1 MIVNNHRKHSS
12 FALKHFLAGGC
23 YTPDAAYCLLY
34 AQREQIE
41 MDVAAGRAAVLK
53 QKADALEYKLKL
65 DPMIDKR
72 STEEWTTQEEIE
84 YLRLEAEQIRAE
96 ALIPNFEKN
105 YEGAKREL
113 KELDN
118 ILEAIKS
125 QCKYWNEDIL
135 QMEQDMQ
142 SDEWREEL
150 KGRAENMML
159 ANQLGIG
166 YDHLQTMRQHP
177 DFENHILPHIKNVRA
192 GIALGHLS
200 PDRDPMLA
208 LTAQT
213 VTKQY
218 ELPDYTKPA
227 LEAPETAVE

>member
-12 FALKHFLAGGC
+12 FALKNFLAGGC

-41 MDVAAGRAAVLK
+41 MDVEAGRAAILK
-53 QKADALEYKLKL
+53 QKADVLEYKMNI
-65 DPMIDKR
+65 DPMINRRNTDD
-72 STEEWTTQEEIE
+72 WTTKDEIE

-96 ALIPNFEKN
+96 ALVPNFEKN
-105 YEGAKREL
+105 YEGARREL
-113 KELDN
+113 KELDA
-118 ILEAIKS
+118 ILEAIKP

-177 DFENHILPHIKNVRA
+177 DFEQYILPHIKNVRA
-192 GIALGHLS
+192 GIALGHAS
-200 PDRDPMLA
+200 QDPTLLLKMDN
-208 LTAQT
+208 T
-213 VTKQY
+213 TKQY
-218 ELPDYTKPA
+218 DLPDYTQPA
-227 LEAPETAVE
+227 LEAPKVDD

>member
-12 FALKHFLAGGC
+12 FALKNFLAGGC

-41 MDVAAGRAAVLK
+41 MDVEAGRAAILK
-53 QKADALEYKLKL
+53 QKAEALEYKMKL

-72 STEEWTTQEEIE
+72 NSEEKTWTTQDEID

-105 YEGAKREL
+105 YEGARREL
-113 KELDN
+113 KELDA
-118 ILEAIKS
+118 ILEAIKP

-142 SDEWREEL
+142 ADEWREEL

-177 DFENHILPHIKNVRA
+177 DFAEHILPHIKNVRA
-192 GIALGHLS
+192 GIALGHVNQ
-200 PDRDPMLA
+200 DPTLLLKMDNA
-208 LTAQT
+208 
-213 VTKQY
+213 TKQY
-218 ELPDYTKPA
+218 ELPDYTQPA
-227 LEAPETAVE
+227 LEAPKEDE